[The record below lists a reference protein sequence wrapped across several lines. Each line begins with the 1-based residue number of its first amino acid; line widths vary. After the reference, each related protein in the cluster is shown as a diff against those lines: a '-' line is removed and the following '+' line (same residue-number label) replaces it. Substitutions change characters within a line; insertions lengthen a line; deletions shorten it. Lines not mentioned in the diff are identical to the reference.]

1 MLVLQ
6 FSLTGLLGYTELKSL
21 NTKATINW
29 HNGYTESMVAH
40 PNDDTIFK
48 EVTVKN
54 TEEFLLCAPQIAECF
69 SNTITWQPY

>member
-1 MLVLQ
+1 V
-6 FSLTGLLGYTELKSL
+6 LGYTELKSL

-48 EVTVKN
+48 LLTKN
-54 TEEFLLCAPQIAECF
+54 TEKFLLCAPQIAECF
-69 SNTITWQPY
+69 SNRITWQQY